1 MVERTTA
8 TYKTSLSKD
17 EARNVAVER
26 LTNEVKTKLANSA
39 YRLVNHLDR
48 LTEKVQTRAY
58 SDSKDFR
65 NTVEGMSYIADTLET
80 IGRVVTY
87 DVDDLISAYSD
98 ESDGIQQ
105 SLMEDSNA
113 AEA

>member
-1 MVERTTA
+1 MTKLT
-8 TYKTSLSKD
+8 KD

-65 NTVEGMSYIADTLET
+65 NDVEGMSYIADTIES
-80 IGRVVTY
+80 IGRVVNHDTDY
-87 DVDDLISAYSD
+87 LISAYSD
-98 ESDGIQQ
+98 ESEDIQQ
-105 SLMEDSNA
+105 SLMEDVSEPNND
-113 AEA
+113 

>member
-1 MVERTTA
+1 MTKLT
-8 TYKTSLSKD
+8 KD

-48 LTEKVQTRAY
+48 LTEKMQTRAY

-65 NTVEGMSYIADTLET
+65 NAVEGMSYIADTIES
-80 IGRVVTY
+80 IGRAAGHDIDY
-87 DVDDLISAYSD
+87 LISAYSD
-98 ESDGIQQ
+98 ESEGIQQ
-105 SLMEDSNA
+105 SLMEDSSEPNNN
-113 AEA
+113 